1 MKLSTWTTEALK
13 TEIREL
19 ESPDNWMARSGATES
34 EQQNMLDRLCDELG
48 RREEC

>member
-1 MKLSTWTTEALK
+1 MTLSTWTTEALK

-19 ESPDNWMARSGATES
+19 ESPDNWMARAGATEL
-34 EQQNMLDRLCDELG
+34 EQQSQLNKLCEELG